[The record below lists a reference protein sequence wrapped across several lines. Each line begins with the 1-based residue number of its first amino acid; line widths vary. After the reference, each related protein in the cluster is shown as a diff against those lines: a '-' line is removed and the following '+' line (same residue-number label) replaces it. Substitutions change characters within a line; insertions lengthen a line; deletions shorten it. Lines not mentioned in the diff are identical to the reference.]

1 MLTII
6 EEVNVTPQSISKI
19 DAKKLKETIRKIVN
33 RGSLVLTG
41 HVEQKMGERIKND
54 LSRM

>member
-6 EEVNVTPQSISKI
+6 EEVNVTPKSISKI